1 MAGNVKDSWRLFL
14 LKQLSSEEKV
24 MKPIR
29 KLVRSLDE
37 QGVLNSFVQR
47 ERLKEL
53 NAALREKIP
62 DFRPYLLDDGYISAF
77 ETILLQRIGSNVYER
92 KKTKTSVED
101 VCEATKSLDFDTN
114 WAVVFEYIYGLAYM
128 MKTFGYRKEVG
139 EYDRIPGVTIN
150 EVAKVR
156 GLYKETFLLGS
167 VAEVPSKEWMNE
179 HKDLAVLVCIDPF
192 LNTKFENDA
201 FDNIAK
207 NYSKP
212 VKRDEREVIELM
224 TVSTTE
230 SILLAR
236 IVMELTEEGKEIT
249 EEAVTERYTRIAFDT
264 PMQIWSL
271 YYVTLM
277 HMFELVHSG
286 K

>member
-14 LKQLSSEEKV
+14 LKQSSSEEKV

-62 DFRPYLLDDGYISAF
+62 DFKPYLLDDGYISAF

-101 VCEATKSLDFDTN
+101 VCEATKSLGVETN

-139 EYDRIPGVTIN
+139 EFERIPGVTIN
-150 EVAKVR
+150 EVANIR
-156 GLYKETFLLGS
+156 GLYKAAFPLGS
-167 VAEVPSKEWMNE
+167 AVEAPSKEWINKN
-179 HKDLAVLVCIDPF
+179 KDLSILICIDPF

-201 FDNIAK
+201 FENIAK

-212 VKRDEREVIELM
+212 VKKDEREAIELM

-230 SILLAR
+230 AILLAR
-236 IVMELTEEGKEIT
+236 IVMELTEEGEEIT
-249 EEAVTERYTRIAFDT
+249 EDAVVERFSNIAFDT
-264 PMQIWSL
+264 PMQIWAL

-277 HMFELVHSG
+277 HKFELVHSG